1 MAKKT
6 HSATGSRTTPSNRT
20 KLSRKCPLSRK
31 AGSGRARAEPLGPEW
46 TSMRR
51 TGG

>member
-1 MAKKT
+1 MPKKT
-6 HSATGSRTTPSNRT
+6 HSATEQRATPSNWT
-20 KLSRKCPLSRK
+20 KLRRKCPLSRK